1 MDEQDDYMSPW
12 GAGAVVPGAQVERA
26 ELQLLVRRRQRWSSL
41 MARGAHDLRA
51 ALAVSTDVVAKSTV
65 AVRSTLIWPKVAS
78 SLQLAFGLAQAGQQ
92 VPAYVSVRNRAD
104 RPIWVE
110 LVEQDTSLN
119 LLEQLLEGEATETTA
134 RFHLVNNSA
143 EVLRKAQL
151 KPSAFDL
158 PRTRL
163 ASALHPLLLPPCSL
177 WRPLFLAG

>member
-1 MDEQDDYMSPW
+1 M
-12 GAGAVVPGAQVERA
+12 
-26 ELQLLVRRRQRWSSL
+26 
-41 MARGAHDLRA
+41 
-51 ALAVSTDVVAKSTV
+51 
-65 AVRSTLIWPKVAS
+65 
-78 SLQLAFGLAQAGQQ
+78 
-92 VPAYVSVRNRAD
+92 SVRNRAD
-104 RPIWVE
+104 HPIWVE

-163 ASALHPLLLPPCSL
+163 ASAL
-177 WRPLFLAG
+177 